1 MSLGLLRMASVRPAA
16 HASPVLTLLPA
27 RGGRATVGAAPV
39 AWVAVP
45 LVLAGCFPS
54 YRWTSDTGRACFLDR
69 PSAPRR
75 GPCCPAERGT
85 IPGWRW
91 TARCCALD
99 RSCTGALV
107 VRSSNPR
114 PATGSVQV
122 GSRENR
128 KGF

>member
-54 YRWTSDTGRACFLDR
+54 YRWTSDTGRACFLDCQR
-69 PSAPRR
+69 GKYLCMAGCGSLGNACAILAYNCRR
-75 GPCCPAERGT
+75 DEERCMT
-85 IPGWRW
+85 
-91 TARCCALD
+91 
-99 RSCTGALV
+99 SCSDV
-107 VRSSNPR
+107 VR
-114 PATGSVQV
+114 AD
-122 GSRENR
+122 
-128 KGF
+128 